1 MGDPLQDTISTVQD
15 VDWTP
20 EINTSPNVHQL
31 RKLLY
36 RRMMVGV
43 NDGRFFAG
51 SFNCI
56 DKQGNIILQDALEYR
71 PVRRSSPSPYEQRCL
86 GLILIPASC
95 QTSCHVEASLEEQ
108 LSSLSIAPQESTQF
122 QEDNNNI

>member
-1 MGDPLQDTISTVQD
+1 MGDPLQDAISTVQD
-15 VDWTP
+15 VNWTP
-20 EINTSPNVHQL
+20 ETNESPNVHQL

-71 PVRRSSPSPYEQRCL
+71 PVRCSSPSPYEQRCL

-95 QTSCHVEASLEEQ
+95 RTSCHVEASLEEQ
-108 LSSLSIAPQESTQF
+108 LSGLSIAPQESTQF
-122 QEDNNNI
+122 EEDGNNI